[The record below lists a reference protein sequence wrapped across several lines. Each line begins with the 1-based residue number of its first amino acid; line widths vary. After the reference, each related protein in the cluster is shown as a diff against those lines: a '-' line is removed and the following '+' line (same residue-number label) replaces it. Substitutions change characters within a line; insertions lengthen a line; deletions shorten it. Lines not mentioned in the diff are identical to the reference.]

1 MKRIIAIALA
11 IVIACFSTAVVF
23 AAGINSSEASVL
35 GNMRTPA
42 NMNGNSVYVP
52 SSYIN
57 QAESYFNT
65 IDMTSDQANR
75 INSIIN
81 QGRSFL
87 EGTGKSSIKELSASE
102 RKTLL
107 NYASAAAKV
116 LNVSAAAGSDGKNI
130 KIITKDGRT
139 IVDDSTKVI
148 KPTGA
153 EINFSVYIGVLA
165 VAVLA
170 FVCSAGVILS
180 RKKNYN
186 YEETK

>member
-1 MKRIIAIALA
+1 MKRIMAIALA
-11 IVIACFSTAVVF
+11 IIVACFSSVAVF

-35 GNMRTPA
+35 SNMRTPA
-42 NMNGNSVYVP
+42 NMKGNSVYVP

-65 IDMTSDQANR
+65 IEMTSAQSSK

-87 EGTGKSSIKELSASE
+87 QNTGKSSISELSDAE

-107 NYASAAAKV
+107 NYASAAAAV
-116 LNVSAAAGSDGKNI
+116 LNLSAAAGSDGKNI
-130 KIITKDGRT
+130 KIVSKTGGTVINNSSN
-139 IVDDSTKVI
+139 II

-153 EINFSVYIGVLA
+153 EEHFTVYVMILA
-165 VAVLA
+165 IAAVF
-170 FVCSAGVILS
+170 FVCSAGIILT
-180 RKKNYN
+180 RKKSYS
-186 YEETK
+186 YEEKE

>member
-42 NMNGNSVYVP
+42 NMKGNSVYVP

-153 EINFSVYIGVLA
+153 EINFTVYIFVLA
-165 VAVLA
+165 IAALA
-170 FVCSAGVILS
+170 FACSAGVILS